1 METER
6 RCKSWKR
13 WTTDYSNDRYFE
25 LIRVDGDIV
34 VGMGLIFLAE
44 WANVELSRCEGY
56 FFFFL
61 QTNIYFWERI
71 DAWLIDFKERSFIMH
86 FVLSAFNIAWK
97 MSRVEDCQL
106 SFYWIKY
113 HPLNSLS
120 LYIIGKCHKLNSSTS
135 FNLLTKCKD
144 FSTSLF
150 SEILYF
156 FYMYCRFYLHSNI
169 QKSIFIYI

>member
-1 METER
+1 MLNYR
-6 RCKSWKR
+6 DAR
-13 WTTDYSNDRYFE
+13 
-25 LIRVDGDIV
+25 DI
-34 VGMGLIFLAE
+34 F
-44 WANVELSRCEGY
+44 

-120 LYIIGKCHKLNSSTS
+120 LYIIGKCHKLGMNSSTS